1 MLRAALFAIALAG
14 LALLAGGVL
23 DAAPLVFWGSREELA
38 AVAHGRTA
46 MLAGAGLMLVAAAAF
61 AGLREV
67 RAGALLAGAAA
78 LPVGLTLAAPHT
90 ALGLFAMVPALGAGF
105 AGALVGGMDRLRL
118 ASSVVLGL
126 VMLAAAAANGP
137 LWGVLVAGG
146 ITLGAYLH
154 ARAGGRD
161 PRAAAASLLPG
172 AGYAALTAIAV
183 FAGGTL
189 AG

>member
-1 MLRAALFAIALAG
+1 
-14 LALLAGGVL
+14 
-23 DAAPLVFWGSREELA
+23 
-38 AVAHGRTA
+38 
-46 MLAGAGLMLVAAAAF
+46 
-61 AGLREV
+61 
-67 RAGALLAGAAA
+67 
-78 LPVGLTLAAPHT
+78 
-90 ALGLFAMVPALGAGF
+90 MVPALGAGF

-118 ASSVVLGL
+118 APSVVLGL
-126 VMLAAAAANGP
+126 VTLGAAAANGP
-137 LWGVLVAGG
+137 IWGVLVAGG

-161 PRAAAASLLPG
+161 PRAAAASLLSG